1 MYLVLVL
8 FAVIYIYPFLLDI
21 GTAFKTDA
29 DATAHPLSPIPQHW
43 VVAAFSEL
51 GQQDFPRW
59 LMNSVVVAVFVTAGR
74 VLFDSM
80 AGYALARLR
89 FRGRG
94 GLFAAIIA
102 VMAVPSVVLLIP
114 TFLIL
119 KQLGIY
125 NTYPGMILPLIT
137 DAAGVFIMR
146 QFFLTVHPS
155 IEEAA
160 KIDGAGIFRTYWS
173 VVLPMAR
180 PALLTLMI
188 LSFQGSWNNF
198 SMILVAHQSPSLDT
212 LTTGVGRLVSGQ
224 LGAGTQYPL
233 QLAAAMAM
241 TIPVAI
247 VFFVF
252 QKYIMRTGEGA
263 VKELF
268 LTSAADEGGQVAR
281 GDEGAIIV
289 DRGLYIPAH
298 ILDNLG
304 PRPGG
309 LVLIVA
315 GPGGHVVRG
324 DPGVADHDRRFAGR
338 PDAGHRLEC
347 RAQLRRP
354 VLGRERLGG
363 LLHAP
368 PGSGRTDGAFDQLA
382 ERARVPLTVG
392 HGDADTAWC
401 QHAAQLTGGR
411 FPVRHVIQ
419 HVQRQHDVEHAVA
432 QRQRRD
438 VSIQQSRESHR
449 PQHPHR
455 QITPSRPH
463 RPPD

>member
-1 MYLVLVL
+1 MIRGRLTRRVLMYAVLVV

-29 DATAHPLSPIPQHW
+29 DATAHPLSPVPQHW
-43 VVAAFSEL
+43 VLSAFSQL
-51 GQQDFPRW
+51 GEQDFPRW
-59 LMNSVVVAVFVTAGR
+59 LMNSVIVVVFVTLGR
-74 VLFDSM
+74 ILFDSM

-94 GLFAAIIA
+94 AVFSAIIA
-102 VMAVPSVVLLIP
+102 VMAVPGVVLLIP

-119 KQLGIY
+119 KQLNLY
-125 NTYPGMILPLIT
+125 NTYPGLILPLMT

-146 QFFLTVHPS
+146 QFFLSVHPS

-160 KIDGAGIFRTYWS
+160 RIDGAGIFRTYWS

-241 TIPVAI
+241 TVPVAI

-263 VKELF
+263 VKE
-268 LTSAADEGGQVAR
+268 
-281 GDEGAIIV
+281 
-289 DRGLYIPAH
+289 
-298 ILDNLG
+298 
-304 PRPGG
+304 
-309 LVLIVA
+309 
-315 GPGGHVVRG
+315 
-324 DPGVADHDRRFAGR
+324 
-338 PDAGHRLEC
+338 
-347 RAQLRRP
+347 
-354 VLGRERLGG
+354 
-363 LLHAP
+363 
-368 PGSGRTDGAFDQLA
+368 
-382 ERARVPLTVG
+382 
-392 HGDADTAWC
+392 
-401 QHAAQLTGGR
+401 
-411 FPVRHVIQ
+411 
-419 HVQRQHDVEHAVA
+419 
-432 QRQRRD
+432 
-438 VSIQQSRESHR
+438 
-449 PQHPHR
+449 
-455 QITPSRPH
+455 
-463 RPPD
+463 